1 MPEFDSDSLLKFAKP
16 VIVKAGQTASFKIQ
30 FTPQDNL
37 EVKWFKGAKALTDGG
52 GVKIQRE
59 PNHSRL
65 VMKDCIRSDTGKIKI
80 QLKTPFGV
88 VEATSQLIVLG
99 NLNFQFHLFY
109 G

>member
-37 EVKWFKGAKALTDGG
+37 EVKWFKGATALNDGG

-65 VMKDCIRSDTGKIKI
+65 AMKQCIRSDTGEIKI
-80 QLKTPFGV
+80 QLKSPFGV
-88 VEATSQLIVLG
+88 IEATSQLIVLG
-99 NLNFQFHLFY
+99 EKY
-109 G
+109 TK